1 MGEKDII
8 EALLKV
14 QEQIENPRTT
24 KTNPFTK
31 SKYASLPDILNQVRP
46 LLTEQGILLLQNAGT
61 DTNGNLFVQTRLLYN
76 SDKGQETIETDRLIL
91 HPDTGKMKSNIQ
103 GIGSAIT
110 YGRRYQLMTLL
121 GIAGE
126 GEDDDGTNT
135 TPPPPSPRRREKKQ
149 PKTTQKTKPTKK
161 DSEPEVED
169 VVEGEAR
176 KWKKISTKN
185 PTIKKICDN
194 LSQAGLGINKDEIK
208 IQAEKMKKEGTL
220 TNTEYNKIQ
229 TILNNF

>member
-14 QEQIENPRTT
+14 QEQIQNPRTT

-46 LLTEQGILLLQNAGT
+46 LLTDQGILLLQNAGT

-76 SDKGQETIETDRLIL
+76 GDKGQETIETDRLVL

-135 TPPPPSPRRREKKQ
+135 TTTTPSPRGDAMKRRREKKQ
-149 PKTTQKTKPTKK
+149 PKTTQKTKVKK

-176 KWKKISTKN
+176 KWKKIKHQKPHYQKN
-185 PTIKKICDN
+185 
-194 LSQAGLGINKDEIK
+194 LRH
-208 IQAEKMKKEGTL
+208 
-220 TNTEYNKIQ
+220 Y
-229 TILNNF
+229 

>member
-1 MGEKDII
+1 MPETDII

-14 QEQIENPRTT
+14 QERIENPRTT
-24 KTNPFTK
+24 KTNTFTK
-31 SKYASLPDILNQVRP
+31 NKYAPLPDILNQVRP

-61 DTNGNLFVQTRLLYN
+61 DTNGNLFVQTRLLYKG
-76 SDKGQETIETDRLIL
+76 DKGQETIETDRLIL
-91 HPDTGKMKSNIQ
+91 HPDTGKSKSDIQ
-103 GIGSAIT
+103 AVGSAIT
-110 YGRRYQLMTLL
+110 YGRRYQLMALL

-126 GEDDDGTNT
+126 GDDDDGTNT